1 MFLSSSYVYK
11 KAQRREVTCSESHS
25 QFEVGWTRSKAQSDS
40 EACALA
46 LLSDPFSLPPPSQSQ
61 KKIFFF
67 FNGGERSLWKWRHFT
82 YWVRFIIVHH
92 S

>member
-1 MFLSSSYVYK
+1 M
-11 KAQRREVTCSESHS
+11 EVPKLGVESEL
-25 QFEVGWTRSKAQSDS
+25 QLLATATATAQSDS

-46 LLSDPFSLPPPSQSQ
+46 LLSDPLSLPPLSVPE
-61 KKIFFF
+61 KDFF

>member
-40 EACALA
+40 EARALG
-46 LLSDPFSLPPPSQSQ
+46 LLSDPLSLPPLSQSQ

-67 FNGGERSLWKWRHFT
+67 FLMVGKEVFGNGGISRT
-82 YWVRFIIVHH
+82 G
-92 S
+92 